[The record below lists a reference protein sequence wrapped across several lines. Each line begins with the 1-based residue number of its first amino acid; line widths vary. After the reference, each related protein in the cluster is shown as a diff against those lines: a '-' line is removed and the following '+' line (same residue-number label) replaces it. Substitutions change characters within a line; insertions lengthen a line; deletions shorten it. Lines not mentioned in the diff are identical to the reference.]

1 MDAAPRGSHSPPG
14 GAEVSTAGSARSLT
28 REDWLDAAMGA
39 MAHGGVR
46 GIRVEPLAKAMR
58 TSKGSF
64 YWHFRDRADLV
75 RATLE
80 RWEQLE
86 TDRVIE
92 VVQSSSH
99 PPERLRRLL
108 AIAHRRDSER
118 PDPSVALTGDHED
131 LVRAVLERVTARRIG
146 FVAEQ
151 LVALGIAPLE
161 AARRATLAYT
171 SYLGYAA
178 LIRSAPAALPADQA
192 LPRYIETVLAVLVSP
207 TGDHRGDG

>member
-1 MDAAPRGSHSPPG
+1 MI
-14 GAEVSTAGSARSLT
+14 TAGPARSLT
-28 REDWLDAAMGA
+28 RDDWLDAAMTA

-46 GIRVEPLAKAMR
+46 GIRVEPLAKVMR

-64 YWHFRDRADLV
+64 YWHFRDRADLI

-92 VVQSSSH
+92 VVESTSQ
-99 PPERLRRLL
+99 PRERLRRLL
-108 AIAHRRDSER
+108 AIAHRQDIAR
-118 PDPSVALTGDHED
+118 PDPSVALTGDHDD
-131 LVRAVLERVTARRIG
+131 LVRVVLERVTARRIG
-146 FVAEQ
+146 FVADQ
-151 LVALGIAPLE
+151 LVALGVPLQE

-178 LIRSAPAALPADQA
+178 LVRSAPAALPADQA
-192 LPRYIETVLAVLVSP
+192 LPRYVETVLSVLVSV
-207 TGDHRGDG
+207 TTEHGDYG

>member
-1 MDAAPRGSHSPPG
+1 MP
-14 GAEVSTAGSARSLT
+14 TASAARSLT
-28 REDWLDAAMGA
+28 RDDWLDAAMSA

-64 YWHFRDRADLV
+64 YWHFRDRADLIE
-75 RATLE
+75 ATLE

-92 VVQSSSH
+92 VVESTSH
-99 PPERLRRLL
+99 PRERLRRLL
-108 AIAHRRDSER
+108 AIAHRQDARR
-118 PDPSVALTGDHED
+118 PDPSVALTGDHDDE
-131 LVRAVLERVTARRIG
+131 LVRVVLERVTARRIG

-151 LVALGIAPLE
+151 LVAQGIAPEE

-171 SYLGYAA
+171 SYFGYAA
-178 LIRSAPAALPADQA
+178 LVRSAPGALPADRSVQ
-192 LPRYIETVLAVLVSP
+192 RYIESVLTVLVSA
-207 TGDHRGDG
+207 TTEHRGDG

>member
-1 MDAAPRGSHSPPG
+1 MT
-14 GAEVSTAGSARSLT
+14 TAGPARSLT
-28 REDWLDAAMGA
+28 GDDWIEAAMTA

-92 VVQSSSH
+92 VVESTSH
-99 PPERLRRLL
+99 PRERLRRLL
-108 AIAHRRDSER
+108 AIAHRQDPER
-118 PDPSVALTGDHED
+118 PDPSVALTGDDDD
-131 LVRAVLERVTARRIG
+131 LVRVVLERVTARRIG

-151 LVALGIAPLE
+151 LVALGIPPEE

-178 LIRSAPAALPADQA
+178 LVRSAPAALPADQA
-192 LPRYIETVLAVLVSP
+192 LPRYIETAISVLVSA
-207 TGDHRGDG
+207 TRDHRGDG

>member
-1 MDAAPRGSHSPPG
+1 MT
-14 GAEVSTAGSARSLT
+14 TASSARRLT
-28 REDWLDAAMGA
+28 RDDWLDAAMIA

-64 YWHFRDRADLV
+64 YWHFRDRADLI

-86 TDRVIE
+86 TQRVIE
-92 VVQSSSH
+92 VVESTSH
-99 PPERLRRLL
+99 PRERLRRLL
-108 AIAHRRDSER
+108 AIAHRQDPER
-118 PDPSVALTGDHED
+118 PDPSVALTGDHDD
-131 LVRAVLERVTARRIG
+131 LVREVLERVTARRIG

-151 LVALGIAPLE
+151 LVALGIAPQE

-178 LIRSAPAALPADQA
+178 LVRSAPGALPADQA
-192 LPRYIETVLAVLVSP
+192 LPRYIQTVLTVLVSA
-207 TGDHRGDG
+207 TTDHRGDG

>member
-1 MDAAPRGSHSPPG
+1 MTTTGS
-14 GAEVSTAGSARSLT
+14 TRSLT
-28 REDWLDAAMGA
+28 REDWLDAAMSA

-86 TDRVIE
+86 THRVIE
-92 VVQSSSH
+92 VVESTSH
-99 PPERLRRLL
+99 PRQRLGRLL
-108 AIAHRRDSER
+108 AIAHRQDPER
-118 PDPSVALTGDHED
+118 PDPSVALTGDHDD
-131 LVRAVLERVTARRIG
+131 LVREVLERVTHRRIG

-151 LVALGIAPLE
+151 LVALGIAEDE
-161 AARRATLAYT
+161 AAQRATLAYT

-178 LIRSAPAALPADQA
+178 LVRSAPAALPADQS
-192 LPRYIETVLAVLVSP
+192 LPRYIETVLTVLVS
-207 TGDHRGDG
+207 TTNDHRGDG

>member
-1 MDAAPRGSHSPPG
+1 MT
-14 GAEVSTAGSARSLT
+14 TAGSARRLS
-28 REDWLDAAMGA
+28 RDDWLDAAMTA

-92 VVQSSSH
+92 VVESTTH
-99 PPERLRRLL
+99 PRERLRRLL
-108 AIAHRRDSER
+108 AIAHRQDPER
-118 PDPSVALTGDHED
+118 PDPSVALTGDHD
-131 LVRAVLERVTARRIG
+131 DPVRVVLERVTARRIG

-151 LVALGIAPLE
+151 LMALGIAPEE

-178 LIRSAPAALPADQA
+178 LVRSAPGVLPADQA
-192 LPRYIETVLAVLVSP
+192 VRRYIETVLTVLVS
-207 TGDHRGDG
+207 TTTEHRRDG